1 MTRLRCLCVM
11 LLLAGLGLPA
21 LARANATGDA
31 QPPSVDR
38 PVVTVGR
45 LLLPWGRNDDSRV
58 LTLALRNDSANA
70 PRQFRVVFFHPDGEV
85 AGTTESRPLPP
96 KGSVVLLVGELIDP
110 GLWQAGSLEVLFRGP
125 GRGRVFGTARQVDLA
140 LAQSEVQ
147 PLATAGIDV
156 VRGTT
161 DDSPGD

>member
-1 MTRLRCLCVM
+1 
-11 LLLAGLGLPA
+11 
-21 LARANATGDA
+21 
-31 QPPSVDR
+31 
-38 PVVTVGR
+38 
-45 LLLPWGRNDDSRV
+45 
-58 LTLALRNDSANA
+58 
-70 PRQFRVVFFHPDGEV
+70 V
-85 AGTTESRPLPP
+85 AGGTESLPLPP
-96 KGSVVLLVGELIDP
+96 KGSVALPVGELIDP
-110 GLWQAGSLEVLFRGP
+110 GLWQAGSIEVLFRGP